1 LYRFDSATEL
11 VTFCRTRY
19 PAAEVWSGSRGG
31 EFVLQVRGAEVD
43 FESLI
48 VHFEG
53 ERTYAVMLAP
63 GRDAGRGE

>member
-1 LYRFDSATEL
+1 MRGTLYRFDSATEIL
-11 VTFCRTRY
+11 NFCRSRY
-19 PAAEVWSGSRGG
+19 PKAKVWSGNLED

-53 ERTYAVMLAP
+53 ERTYAVML
-63 GRDAGRGE
+63 ES